1 MIFLDSASILSD
13 IIRDHHQLIP
23 VVNRFGVRLGVG
35 DKTIAEICTEYN
47 INTDFFLVILNT
59 YLNEEYFPEK
69 KLQKFGL
76 DLVVN
81 YLNESDSYIHKA
93 QLYNFEK
100 HLNAFIAMSDP
111 TNNQFKLI
119 RRLFVDFKDE
129 MQRLSEQTLVTDM
142 DTAIELLLDMKNIFI
157 KHISGTYNEN
167 MCYAVI
173 FTIDSIEKDLE
184 KHNRIR
190 SKVLIPMIDE
200 LKKFGIE
207 DWEELLTQDVKSGE
221 IPQAISQREL
231 DVLRLVALGFLNK
244 EIADKLN
251 ISLNTVLSHRKN
263 ITAKLG
269 IKTVSGLIFYCIA
282 HGHISADEIEL

>member
-200 LKKFGIE
+200 LKKSGIE

-263 ITAKLG
+263 ITSKLG

>member
-200 LKKFGIE
+200 LKKSGIE

-263 ITAKLG
+263 ITSKLG

-282 HGHISADEIEL
+282 QGHISADEIEL